1 MKAILINFD
10 GEIHRESLLMGAIEK
25 AIAAYTTAEKANGA
39 VLDDCEVASILAGH
53 IFKQQQQYK
62 KDPKLEV
69 IRDFCKKII
78 AETGSPALKKNEILC
93 QDICQY
99 LIKQN
104 RAVIASP
111 VCIIANI
118 ATEKNR
124 KEYEKVLNEYGL
136 NLLPGLLRDVN
147 PIFKFY

>member
-1 MKAILINFD
+1 MKAIVMTFEGNMTRE
-10 GEIHRESLLMGAIEK
+10 GELMQALATNVCELTGTSTVNID
-25 AIAAYTTAEKANGA
+25 T
-39 VLDDCEVASILAGH
+39 LDDKEVTQVLMSH
-53 IFKQQQQYK
+53 VVKHKVTK

-78 AETGSPALKKNEILC
+78 AETGSPALKRNEILC

-99 LIKQN
+99 LVKQN

-118 ATEKNR
+118 PSEENREK
-124 KEYEKVLNEYGL
+124 YMAILNEYGL
-136 NLLPGLLRDVN
+136 TLLPGLLRDIN